1 MLKGKIKILDIYE
14 YFHDCEESIFLNQ
27 EVNMHQNIK
36 KKIDKMEYIK
46 NFCSPKDTIK
56 RTMSTQV
63 SHNRVRYWQFM
74 QLTKGLHLENIKDSH
89 KSKRKKIQPNRCMLN
104 GFEQALYKG

>member
-14 YFHDCEESIFLNQ
+14 YFHDCEEGIFLNQ

-46 NFCSPKDTIK
+46 IKNFCSPKDTIK
-56 RTMSTQV
+56 RT
-63 SHNRVRYWQFM
+63 RY
-74 QLTKGLHLENIKDSH
+74 T
-89 KSKRKKIQPNRCMLN
+89 
-104 GFEQALYKG
+104 